1 MGRKVGMDEIFL
13 TTGSQ
18 QALDLFSWAMLDPG
32 DVVITAPVNGLRFY
46 KIEFTYMSGAPAAV
60 EYDWDFSAADWQ
72 DAMAALGAVNTDITG
87 WDLTVNGLL
96 FHSGS
101 KSKYNTTFIQFGGK
115 SGDLDRYF
123 KFTAPDQGTL
133 KIKVSNTGS
142 SEALDRTVAVTV
154 GEDSQA
160 QPGGFS
166 SNDPQELEYSVPAGE
181 VVITAP
187 VNGLRFYRI
196 YYTNQ

>member
-1 MGRKVGMDEIFL
+1 M
-13 TTGSQ
+13 
-18 QALDLFSWAMLDPG
+18 
-32 DVVITAPVNGLRFY
+32 NGLRFY
-46 KIEFTYMSGAPAAV
+46 KIEFTYMSGAAAAV
-60 EYDWDFSAADWQ
+60 EYDWDFSASDWQ
-72 DAMAALGAVNTDITG
+72 DALATLGGVNTDITNI
-87 WDLTVNGLL
+87 DLSLNGLA

-115 SGDLDRYF
+115 SGDMDRYF

-133 KIKVSNTGS
+133 KITVSNTGS
-142 SEALDRTVAVTV
+142 SEALDRTVQVAV
-154 GEDSQA
+154 GEDVQA

-166 SNDPQELEYSVPAGE
+166 SNTPGELEFSVAAGE